1 MRTLRVLL
9 AGSAGV
15 GHQDHQAEMYA
26 PGFAAHPGFRV
37 VAEMMDPAELARP
50 DVDVVS
56 VCVPFERR
64 VEVVT
69 AALRAGKHVLV
80 DKPVALTSGECAEI
94 AAVAAETGLV
104 CLPAYH
110 QRFHPAVRAAREA
123 VAAGRVG
130 LPWNAQAD
138 FLVAGGGPVWPYG
151 ELLNFAPYAT
161 DALHAIAGLP
171 VVSVYALA
179 GHVAE
184 DAGGGGPEDLVT
196 LCLTHERGMTSTVVA
211 GRTPPVAGARGL
223 SLHRYR
229 ISGSHGTL
237 LADATRPG
245 VVVRSEEAA
254 RTAWA
259 GHGTVHRMLTEL
271 HDAVTGGR
279 PAELGPADAL
289 AALRLVEGARESI
302 ATGGVVHLDARE
314 ETSEHAERAG
324 TR

>member
-1 MRTLRVLL
+1 MRTLGVLL

-15 GHQDHQAEMYA
+15 GHQDHQSQMYS
-26 PGFAAHPGFRV
+26 PGFAAHPGFEIV
-37 VAEMMDPAELARP
+37 GAAEDGFDRP

-64 VEVVT
+64 VEVVA

-80 DKPVALTSGECAEI
+80 DKPVALTSAECAEI
-94 AAVAAETGLV
+94 AAVAAGTGLV

-110 QRFHPAVRAAREA
+110 QRFNPAVRRARTA

-130 LPWNAQAD
+130 LPWNVQAD

-161 DALHAIAGLP
+161 DAVHAITGLP
-171 VVSVYALA
+171 VTTVYALSGPA
-179 GHVAE
+179 
-184 DAGGGGPEDLVT
+184 DGPENLVT

-211 GRTPPVAGARGL
+211 GRTAPIAGVRGP

-237 LADATRPG
+237 LADATRPR
-245 VVVRSEEAA
+245 VTVRDEKGERAA
-254 RTAWA
+254 WT
-259 GHGTVHRMLTEL
+259 GHGTVHRMLGEL
-271 HDAVTGGR
+271 HAAVTGGR
-279 PAELGPADAL
+279 PAELGPADGL
-289 AALRLVEGARESI
+289 AALLLVEAARKSMESGRPEPVGDQE
-302 ATGGVVHLDARE
+302 A
-314 ETSEHAERAG
+314 S
-324 TR
+324 

>member
-1 MRTLRVLL
+1 MRTLGVLL
-9 AGSAGV
+9 AGSAGA
-15 GHQDHQAEMYA
+15 GHQNHQAEMYA
-26 PGFAAHPGFRV
+26 PGFAAHPGFRIV
-37 VAEMMDPAELARP
+37 GATEDRSGFDRA

-56 VCVPFERR
+56 VCVPFEHR

-80 DKPVALTSGECAEI
+80 DKPVALTSAECAQI

-110 QRFHPAVRAAREA
+110 QRFHPAIRAAREA

-130 LPWNAQAD
+130 LPWNVQAD

-161 DALHAIAGLP
+161 DAIHAVTGLP
-171 VVSVYALA
+171 VTAVYALA
-179 GHVAE
+179 RPVE
-184 DAGGGGPEDLVT
+184 GPEDLVT

-211 GRTPPVAGARGL
+211 GRTPPIAGVQGL

-245 VVVRSEEAA
+245 VTVRGEKGT

-271 HDAVTGGR
+271 HAAVTGGR

-289 AALRLVEGARESI
+289 AALLLVEAAGESV
-302 ATGGVVHLDARE
+302 ATGRVVRLDNEQARV
-314 ETSEHAERAG
+314 S
-324 TR
+324 